1 MRNLY
6 SENYMTMM
14 KESGEDIN
22 TWKDIQCS
30 RISRI
35 NIVNFTKSNLQI
47 ENNPYQ
53 NSKDIS
59 AETNNPKIHRE
70 PQKIPNSKSNLDN
83 EGQARGIILPDFRVV
98 QSYSNR
104 HIMLLA

>member
-1 MRNLY
+1 
-6 SENYMTMM
+6 MTMM

-22 TWKDIQCS
+22 IWKDIQCS

-35 NIVNFTKSNLQI
+35 NIVNFTKSNLRI

-70 PQKIPNSKSNLDN
+70 PQKFQIAKAILTKKD
-83 EGQARGIILPDFRVV
+83 EARGIILPDFRVV
-98 QSYSNR
+98 QSYSNW
-104 HIMLLA
+104 HIMVLA